1 MNGRLAF
8 IATLC
13 AGVLLGGAAVAGV
26 DCSRGSGTAT
36 VPRAAATAS
45 ATGADTG
52 AIHSTAGASAVD
64 FSALYEQVRPSIV
77 EIDTSST
84 GRRRRQVQ
92 GQGSGIVLDASGDIL
107 TNDHVVDG
115 ATTVTVVFQDGKTAS
130 ATVLGTDRTNDLATV
145 KTDAPSDELH
155 PATLGDSSSLRI
167 GSVVAAVGNP
177 FGLDGSLSTGVISGL
192 DRNFDDGSGSVA
204 QRGLLQT
211 DAAINEGSSGGALFN
226 VNGEVVG
233 VTAALE
239 NPDATTFAGVGYAV
253 PINIAKQELTQLEMR

>member
-1 MNGRLAF
+1 
-8 IATLC
+8 
-13 AGVLLGGAAVAGV
+13 
-26 DCSRGSGTAT
+26 
-36 VPRAAATAS
+36 
-45 ATGADTG
+45 
-52 AIHSTAGASAVD
+52 
-64 FSALYEQVRPSIV
+64 
-77 EIDTSST
+77 
-84 GRRRRQVQ
+84 VQ

-130 ATVLGTDRTNDLATV
+130 ATVLGTDRTNDLAIV

-155 PATLGDSSSLRI
+155 PAALGDSSSLRI